1 MPGHKGVGALG
12 FESADITEIDGA
24 DSLYEAHGIIRESEE
39 NASALFGCPTFYSA
53 EGSSLAIRAMLYLA
67 VLAAREEDSARPPL
81 VFAARNCHKTFVS
94 AAALLD
100 IDVRWLYPEA
110 GGNYLSCTVT
120 PQALDAALAAAERK
134 PAAVYITLRDLPQSA
149 TAAVRCCLWTT
160 RTARTCAFWRYRVIP
175 SISEPMPAAI
185 RRTKLCPC

>member
-1 MPGHKGVGALG
+1 MPGHKGIGALG
-12 FESADITEIDGA
+12 CESADITEIDGA

-53 EGSSLAIRAMLYLA
+53 EGSSLAIRAMIYLA
-67 VLAAREEDSARPPL
+67 VLAAREEDPARPPI

-100 IDVRWLYPEA
+100 IDVRWLYPET

-120 PQALDAALAAAERK
+120 PQALDAALDAAEIK
-134 PAAVYITLRDLPQSA
+134 PAAVYITSPDYLGSIADVAGL
-149 TAAVRCCLWTT
+149 AAVCH
-160 RTARTCAFWRYRVIP
+160 
-175 SISEPMPAAI
+175 
-185 RRTKLCPC
+185 RRGTLLLVDNAHGAYLRFLPVSRHPVDLGADA